1 MAVVTVTGG
10 TGYIGRALI
19 EQLVA
24 SGHTV
29 TALAR
34 PQSRGKVPAGA
45 TIVGGSPLQ
54 SEDVARALSP
64 GGTLVL
70 LVGTPHPSPSKAA
83 QFQDID
89 LASVRV
95 LREFL
100 QDMAEHPTRAWWV
113 ADYEADAN
121 LPWRSTVHVTRT
133 QPSPAP

>member
-19 EQLVA
+19 EQLIA

-45 TIVGGSPLQ
+45 TIVEGSPLQ

-70 LVGTPHPSPSKAA
+70 LVGAAAFIGPRPIAAQAPSPFRGGVQVVNVTATVSDSSGRFVPGLK
-83 QFQDID
+83 IG
-89 LASVRV
+89 
-95 LREFL
+95 
-100 QDMAEHPTRAWWV
+100 RA
-113 ADYEADAN
+113 
-121 LPWRSTVHVTRT
+121 HV
-133 QPSPAP
+133 